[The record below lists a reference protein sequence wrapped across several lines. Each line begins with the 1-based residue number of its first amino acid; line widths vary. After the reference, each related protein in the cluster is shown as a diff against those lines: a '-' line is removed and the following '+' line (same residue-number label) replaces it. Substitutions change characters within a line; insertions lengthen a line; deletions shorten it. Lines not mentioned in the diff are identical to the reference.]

1 MPLKRLL
8 PLFLLAPL
16 LGACAK
22 PAPPPS
28 KTAAAYFREGERN
41 LEKGHYDEA
50 IAAWEKVRDSYYS
63 PELNVLA
70 EMKIA
75 ETYYLDKRY
84 VEAATA
90 YEDFLKQHPENE
102 RTEEALYGL
111 GMSYYH
117 QILSADRDQTATRNA
132 LVTFETLIKRFPQS
146 SHLDEARTSAAH
158 CRDRLAEHE
167 LYVGR
172 FYLSTDHPAAAISRL
187 KGLIKDY
194 PAFTGRDAA
203 WFYLGQAY
211 LRSGQREQATAAFK
225 TLAREFPDS
234 EYLPKV
240 QKYVAIG
247 F

>member
-1 MPLKRLL
+1 
-8 PLFLLAPL
+8 
-16 LGACAK
+16 
-22 PAPPPS
+22 
-28 KTAAAYFREGERN
+28 
-41 LEKGHYDEA
+41 
-50 IAAWEKVRDSYYS
+50 
-63 PELNVLA
+63 
-70 EMKIA
+70 
-75 ETYYLDKRY
+75 
-84 VEAATA
+84 
-90 YEDFLKQHPENE
+90 
-102 RTEEALYGL
+102 
-111 GMSYYH
+111 MSYYH

-146 SHLDEARTSAAH
+146 SHIDEARTSAAH

-172 FYLSTDHPAAAISRL
+172 FYLSTDHPAATISRL

-234 EYLPKV
+234 EYLPKA
-240 QKYVAIG
+240 QKYVAKG